1 MTCQT
6 PSGPRHPAS
15 ANQTTGPPPLRAF
28 FLTGVEE
35 ALPHTHLR
43 PLDHHDPSRDPL
55 EPSASDLIS
64 AAFLTYCCVAAFN
77 LVRFLFDIWF
87 WSIRFPVSVGLVLL
101 PMLNRLLAV
110 CCSVPGGRGA
120 GGCLSLI
127 EGPRSIDRP
136 LRTEFPSFVRVSF
149 HSSIDSL
156 VIDSCIRAMV
166 GDVSPR
172 RDPSDG

>member
-35 ALPHTHLR
+35 ALPHAHLR
-43 PLDHHDPSRDPL
+43 PLDLHDPSRDPL

-101 PMLNRLLAV
+101 PMLNRLLA
-110 CCSVPGGRGA
+110 SVH
-120 GGCLSLI
+120 LI
-127 EGPRSIDRP
+127 NKE
-136 LRTEFPSFVRVSF
+136 LET
-149 HSSIDSL
+149 
-156 VIDSCIRAMV
+156 
-166 GDVSPR
+166 
-172 RDPSDG
+172 